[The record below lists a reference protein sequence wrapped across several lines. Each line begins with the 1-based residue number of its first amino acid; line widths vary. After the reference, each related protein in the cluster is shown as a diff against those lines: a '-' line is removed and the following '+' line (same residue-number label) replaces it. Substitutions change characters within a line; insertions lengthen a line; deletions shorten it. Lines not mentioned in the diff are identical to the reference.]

1 MQRTDAFALH
11 RHGPAEAIV
20 RQADDAFSSGL
31 SSLASSAK
39 TKMKLKRAKSKTDDS
54 MDVGLFG
61 GDNPMHAGGLGARKE
76 RGARNPE
83 WQDVE
88 VSADEGLLQA
98 EPGAGDSALVL

>member
-1 MQRTDAFALH
+1 
-11 RHGPAEAIV
+11 
-20 RQADDAFSSGL
+20 
-31 SSLASSAK
+31 
-39 TKMKLKRAKSKTDDS
+39 MKLKRAKSKTNDS

-88 VSADEGLLQA
+88 MSADEG
-98 EPGAGDSALVL
+98 VRF